1 MIMQRFI
8 WMLVMTRHLVITLT
22 MVKILL
28 IMMATRMEMIRMKQ
42 QQRV

>member
-1 MIMQRFI
+1 MIIQRFI
-8 WMLVMTRHLVITLT
+8 WMLVMTRYLVITLT